1 MQCHCCYY
9 LAMHVVRVSVHVHS
23 TDLFCSIYSM
33 QLNVTGFR
41 SVKSQ
46 LSKKFLRDYRP
57 LSTVAHL
64 RMFEH
69 NKQFTYRFSF
79 EADIVGNHI
88 LFTRGSLCI
97 NKKVIWYMAW
107 HKPAIVFSMM
117 QWQTPMVAP
126 WCLHKVGEH
135 LLKTFANAFCKWQWC
150 SFVKNSIDVQ
160 RYLTQDSSPSPIYIH
175 SIQNVFKHRQ

>member
-1 MQCHCCYY
+1 
-9 LAMHVVRVSVHVHS
+9 MHVVRVSVHVHS

-41 SVKSQ
+41 SFKSQ

-97 NKKVIWYMAW
+97 NKKVIWYMTW
-107 HKPAIVFSMM
+107 HKPAIVFL
-117 QWQTPMVAP
+117 
-126 WCLHKVGEH
+126 WCNDRHLWLLVGVCIKWANIYWRH
-135 LLKTFANAFCKWQWC
+135 LQMRFVSDNGAVSLKIPLMCNVIWHRTVPLCQ
-150 SFVKNSIDVQ
+150 
-160 RYLTQDSSPSPIYIH
+160 YIYIPYKMYLNTGNRTQFQ
-175 SIQNVFKHRQ
+175 IRC